1 MNQLH
6 MSTVSS
12 PIGTLRVV
20 CNSTH
25 IIRLLFEQDKPEQLS
40 TWLKRYAGG
49 ADIGSGNELS
59 ELCCKELIEYFEGRR
74 KEFSLPRLYFG
85 TAFQKKIWNTL
96 DTLPFRALVSY
107 SQLGTMASVKGARAI
122 GSAVGDNPI
131 PIICPCHRVL
141 RSDGSLGGYSGGL
154 EKKIKLL
161 SVEGH
166 QLTDRNKVN

>member
-12 PIGTLRVV
+12 PIGTLRVI

-25 IIRLLFEQDKPEQLS
+25 IIRLLFEQDKPEELS
-40 TWLKRYAGG
+40 AWLKRYTG
-49 ADIGSGNELS
+49 ADGIREGNELS
-59 ELCCKELIEYFEGRR
+59 ELCCKELTEYFKGKR
-74 KEFSLPRLYFG
+74 KEFSLPRLVLG
-85 TAFQKKIWNTL
+85 TEFQKKIWNAL
-96 DTLPFRALVSY
+96 DMLPFGALVSY
-107 SQLGTMASVKGARAI
+107 SQLGDMAKVKGARAI
-122 GSAVGDNPI
+122 GTAVGDNHI
-131 PIICPCHRVL
+131 PIICPCHRVV

-161 SVEGH
+161 SIEGH